1 MSKNFNFTKQHQ
13 FITSIEFKDQ
23 KLEMLDEIK
32 LLGAMITS
40 DLKWDRDTDEIVKS
54 SNTTIRVLHAASKFT
69 NERKI

>member
-1 MSKNFNFTKQHQ
+1 MIFNFTKQHQ

-32 LLGAMITS
+32 LLGAIITG
-40 DLKWDRDTDEIVKS
+40 DLKWDRNTDEIVKS
-54 SNTTIRVLHAASKFT
+54 SNAAIRVLHVASKFT